1 MRSQVVRT
9 HPLQT
14 AQRMGHPHVWVI
26 GASTKKSVTAAYRAN
41 RKIMNT
47 YDIVCVGAGPTG
59 LACAMEAK
67 RVGMRALVI
76 DKGCLCNSIYN
87 YPVNMVFFT
96 TPELLEI
103 GGLPM
108 VTNGD
113 KPTRIEA
120 LKYYRKGAEH
130 YGLELRLLD
139 RVLRVDGHDGAFTVV
154 TETESGREE
163 ED

>member
-1 MRSQVVRT
+1 MT
-9 HPLQT
+9 
-14 AQRMGHPHVWVI
+14 
-26 GASTKKSVTAAYRAN
+26 
-41 RKIMNT
+41 T

-59 LACAMEAK
+59 LACAMEAT

-108 VTNGD
+108 VTGGD
-113 KPTRIEA
+113 KPTRIEEV
-120 LKYYRKGAEH
+120 KDYREGGEA
-130 YGLELRLLD
+130 
-139 RVLRVDGHDGAFTVV
+139 
-154 TETESGREE
+154 SGRGLALFEKRRGGG
-163 ED
+163 